1 MLLFKAP
8 LHVLRKTKAFQ
19 SLLKSRLNLPK
30 LYDLGYRHKVALRPF
45 THASIRWRKQQLE
58 PGIIKLVKNIAKE
71 LDLQNDRGCF
81 FDVGA
86 NVGLY
91 TWEVSK
97 ICPHR
102 KTLVFEPDPE
112 NIKLLQKT
120 LSAANLQNLE
130 FCKCALSNRV
140 SKVLFLQDSLTS
152 ATGCV
157 AGKDKPWIE
166 QYLNSSANEIRV
178 KTKTLD
184 SVVSDDNNPSLIK
197 IDVEGH
203 EVEVLEGGRN
213 TLTKIKPLLIVESF
227 PPKQR
232 TVLSILQELGYKLI
246 DADRHASINPNT
258 TNLFAWHPRGPLQEA
273 SIHKLINS

>member
-8 LHVLRKTKAFQ
+8 LHLARKTKAFQ
-19 SLLKSRLNLPK
+19 SLLRSRFNDPK

-58 PGIIKLVKNIAKE
+58 PGISKLVKKIAKV
-71 LDLQNDRGCF
+71 LDLQNDQGCF

-102 KTLVFEPDPE
+102 KILAFEPDPE
-112 NIKLLQKT
+112 NIKLLDQT
-120 LSAANLQNLE
+120 VCESDLQNLTI
-130 FCKCALSNRV
+130 CKCALGDQNGD
-140 SKVLFLQDSLTS
+140 VLFFQDNLTS

-157 AGKDKPWIE
+157 AGKNAPWV
-166 QYLNSSANEIRV
+166 QKYLNSSANEIRV
-178 KTKTLD
+178 KINALD
-184 SVVSDDNNPSLIK
+184 SVVSKENNPSLIK

-203 EVEVLEGGRN
+203 EVEVLQGGRN

-232 TVLSILQELGYKLI
+232 TVLSLMRDLGYKSI
-246 DADRHASINPNT
+246 DADHHASISPNT
-258 TNLFAWHPRGPLQEA
+258 TNLFAWHPQGVLQEA
-273 SIHKLINS
+273 SIQKLIN

>member
-8 LHVLRKTKAFQ
+8 LHLVRKTKAFQ
-19 SLLKSRLNLPK
+19 SLLRSRFNNPK
-30 LYDLGYRHKVALRPF
+30 LYDLGYNHQVALRPF
-45 THASIRWRKQQLE
+45 THASIRWKKQQLE
-58 PGIIKLVKNIAKE
+58 PCISKLVKNIAKE
-71 LDLQNDRGCF
+71 LDVRNDQGCF

-102 KTLVFEPDPE
+102 KILAFEPDPE

-120 LSAANLQNLE
+120 LTAANLQNLE
-130 FCKCALSNRV
+130 ICKCALSNEV
-140 SKVLFLQDSLTS
+140 SKVLFFQDSLTS
-152 ATGCV
+152 ATGCI
-157 AGKDKPWIE
+157 AGKDTPWVE
-166 QYLNSSANEIRV
+166 KYLSSSANEIKV
-178 KTKTLD
+178 KTNTLD

-203 EVEVLEGGRN
+203 EVEVLHGGKN
-213 TLTKIKPLLIVESF
+213 TLIKIKPLLILESF

-232 TVLSILQELGYKLI
+232 TILSILQELGYKSI
-246 DADRHASINPNT
+246 DADRLTSINTQT
-258 TNLFAWHPRGPLQEA
+258 TNLFAWHPKGPIEEA
-273 SIHKLINS
+273 SIQKLIN

>member
-1 MLLFKAP
+1 MLFVKAP

-19 SLLKSRLNLPK
+19 SLLMSRFNNPK
-30 LYDLGYRHKVALRPF
+30 LYDLGYNHQVALKPF

-58 PGIIKLVKNIAKE
+58 PGISKLVKNIAKE

-102 KTLVFEPDPE
+102 KILAFEPDPE
-112 NIKLLQKT
+112 NIKLLEQT
-120 LSAANLQNLE
+120 LSGANLQNLE
-130 FCKCALSNRV
+130 ICKCALSN
-140 SKVLFLQDSLTS
+140 QDGEISFFQDKLTS

-166 QYLNSSANEIRV
+166 QYLNSSANEIKV

-184 SVVSDDNNPSLIK
+184 SVVSDENNPSLIK

-203 EVEVLEGGRN
+203 EVEVLEGGRD
-213 TLTKIKPLLIVESF
+213 TLTKIKPLLILESF
-227 PPKQR
+227 PPKQH
-232 TVLSILQELGYKLI
+232 TVLSLLQELGYKSI

-258 TNLFAWHPRGPLQEA
+258 TNLFAWHPLGPLEEA
-273 SIHKLINS
+273 TIHKLIN